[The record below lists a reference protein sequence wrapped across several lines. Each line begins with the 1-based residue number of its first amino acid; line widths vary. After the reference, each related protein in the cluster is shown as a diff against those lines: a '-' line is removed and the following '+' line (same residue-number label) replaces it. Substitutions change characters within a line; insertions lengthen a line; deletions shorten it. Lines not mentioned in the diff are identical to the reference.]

1 MSAPVV
7 ALPSLDA
14 ALGAAVWRADQ
25 LALPAARGVPS
36 QFAALD
42 AELPGG
48 GWPVGGLTELLIAH
62 HGIGELRL
70 VLPALARLA
79 RDGREVL
86 WVAPPF
92 IPYAPALQQHGL
104 ALDRLLVVHAPQRA
118 DRLWAIEQVLKSAAV
133 GALVAWLPED
143 DGALVA
149 PDRLRR
155 LQLAAQGTRSLAF
168 LVRPQ
173 AARNAASPA
182 PLRLQLA
189 PVSTGKGWL
198 QVDILKR
205 RGPPLATPLVLVL
218 PPVVPTG
225 APARTMVRTANGHDF
240 KRAVKHEGHA
250 GCPLLSP
257 LSPQQQGGSSVAARL
272 ASR

>member
-1 MSAPVV
+1 MSSPAA

-14 ALGAAVWRADQ
+14 ALGAAVWRAHQ
-25 LALPAARGVPS
+25 LGRHTARGVPS

-48 GWPVGGLTELLIAH
+48 GWPVGSLTELLIER

-79 RDGREVL
+79 QDGCEVL

-104 ALDRLLVVHAPQRA
+104 TLARLLVVNAAQRA
-118 DRLWAIEQVLKSAAV
+118 DRLWVIEQVLKSASV

-143 DGALVA
+143 DNTLVA
-149 PDRLRR
+149 TDRLRR

-168 LVRPQ
+168 IVRPQ

-189 PVSTGKGWL
+189 PAAAGEERL
-198 QVDILKR
+198 RVDILKR
-205 RGPPLATPLVLVL
+205 RGPPLAAPLALAL
-218 PPVVPTG
+218 PPVVPLR
-225 APARTMVRTANGHDF
+225 APAPVRATA
-240 KRAVKHEGHA
+240 RAA
-250 GCPLLSP
+250 ND
-257 LSPQQQGGSSVAARL
+257 A
-272 ASR
+272 

>member
-1 MSAPVV
+1 MSALAVV
-7 ALPSLDA
+7 SPSLDA
-14 ALGAAVWRADQ
+14 AVWRAHQ
-25 LALPAARGVPS
+25 LGRHAARGVPS

-48 GWPVGGLTELLIAH
+48 GWPLGSLTELLIER

-70 VLPALARLA
+70 LLPALARLA
-79 RDGREVL
+79 QDGREVL

-104 ALDRLLVVHAPQRA
+104 ALDRLLVVHAAQRA
-118 DRLWAIEQVLKSAAV
+118 DRLWAIEQALKSAAV
-133 GALVAWLPED
+133 GALIAWLPED

-155 LQLAAQGTRSLAF
+155 LQLAAQGTRSAVF
-168 LVRPQ
+168 IVRPQ

-182 PLRLQLA
+182 PLRLLLA
-189 PVSTGKGWL
+189 PISADEEWL

-205 RGPPLATPLVLVL
+205 RGPPLAAPLALAL
-218 PPVVPTG
+218 PPVVP
-225 APARTMVRTANGHDF
+225 ARASVPTRTPTHA
-240 KRAVKHEGHA
+240 ASGHA
-250 GCPLLSP
+250 CAHTPRHESHVRRAHRRMPSGTEGVRESLR
-257 LSPQQQGGSSVAARL
+257 GTRVDEA
-272 ASR
+272 

>member
-1 MSAPVV
+1 MPAP
-7 ALPSLDA
+7 AAAWSSLDA

-25 LALPAARGVPS
+25 LGRQVARGVPS

-48 GWPVGGLTELLIAH
+48 GWPVGSLTELLIER

-70 VLPALARLA
+70 VLPALAQRA
-79 RDGREVL
+79 RGGGEVL

-92 IPYAPALQQHGL
+92 VPYAPALQQYGL
-104 ALDRLLVVHAPQRA
+104 ALDRVLVVHAPQRA
-118 DRLWAIEQVLKSAAV
+118 DRLWAIEQALGCAGV
-133 GALVAWLPED
+133 GALIAWLPED
-143 DGALVA
+143 DGTLVA
-149 PDRLRR
+149 ADRIRR

-173 AARNAASPA
+173 AARSAASPA

-189 PVSTGKGWL
+189 PAGADQERL
-198 QVDILKR
+198 RIDILKR
-205 RGPPLATPLVLVL
+205 RGPPLAAPLALAL

-225 APARTMVRTANGHDF
+225 APTCATVRAAND
-240 KRAVKHEGHA
+240 A
-250 GCPLLSP
+250 
-257 LSPQQQGGSSVAARL
+257 
-272 ASR
+272 